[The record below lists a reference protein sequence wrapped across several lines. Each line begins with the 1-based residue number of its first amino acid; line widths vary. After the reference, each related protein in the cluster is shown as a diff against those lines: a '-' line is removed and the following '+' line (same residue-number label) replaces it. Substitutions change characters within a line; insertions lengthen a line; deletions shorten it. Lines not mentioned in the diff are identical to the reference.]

1 MGVGNE
7 VHASMEVYNTKRNTS
22 VNHSHE
28 GKKSNQNT
36 SLTLAGQEC
45 ALVGLVKQALLGL
58 RLLLLLLLL
67 LLCLM
72 LLEGQQLLLLL
83 LLSCQQ
89 LL

>member
-7 VHASMEVYNTKRNTS
+7 VHASMEVYNAKRTHQFS
-22 VNHSHE
+22 HSQ
-28 GKKSNQNT
+28 KTQSSNQNAE
-36 SLTLAGQEC
+36 LTLAGQEC

-67 LLCLM
+67 CLM

-83 LLSCQQ
+83 LLSCKQ